1 MHSRVKTL
9 KNLGTT
15 RFSAKPFLKR
25 VVLKRIILKR
35 VDYKYPAGKSG
46 ICEEKMTSEKKGT
59 PEVSFKDVSS
69 RESQAEE
76 KNIEI
81 ISVPGLSVNLRHAGD
96 TLELTAN
103 GTLKVA
109 FSPILKKMNSRLK
122 EEKPAL
128 IEENRVIASA
138 WLPPIP
144 SPAFKRL
151 IFAEIQIALG
161 KYIPETVSIELTRQS
176 SSRYLPGTVADE
188 LDKDT
193 VKRIIHEALESGTF
207 IITFTEND
215 PLLREEVFELIR
227 YVDKKRAIV
236 NCSTWGTD
244 FSEETASRLKD
255 TGLHSL
261 MVGIYSTDPEK
272 HDAARNSRGA
282 YERAVSAIKLALE
295 AGLMVVMTTHASP
308 SNIQELPAL
317 YNLASELGVHEFSV
331 WEAMPKTTNEPVL
344 TDEDRKSILEM
355 YHRINAS
362 PGGPRMF
369 ANTYFEGQMLGAME
383 GRRWMHITA
392 DGDVKAGPYLPFS
405 FGNIKEES
413 LKDAWQKI
421 RSCPYFQKQNNLAP
435 MHDPEFMEFVDRIP
449 AGAKLPYP
457 FEKVCEK

>member
-1 MHSRVKTL
+1 
-9 KNLGTT
+9 
-15 RFSAKPFLKR
+15 
-25 VVLKRIILKR
+25 
-35 VDYKYPAGKSG
+35 
-46 ICEEKMTSEKKGT
+46 MTSEKKDT
-59 PEVSFKDVSS
+59 PEVSLRKIPAK
-69 RESQAEE
+69 EQ
-76 KNIEI
+76 NIEVLSI
-81 ISVPGLSVNLRHAGD
+81 PGLSVNLRQAGD
-96 TLELTAN
+96 ILELTAN
-103 GTLKVA
+103 GALRA
-109 FSPILKKMNSRLK
+109 ACNPILKMINSRLR
-122 EEKPAL
+122 EEKLAL
-128 IEENRVIASA
+128 VEENRVIASA

-176 SSRYLPGTVADE
+176 NSRCQPGTVADE
-188 LDKDT
+188 LDTST
-193 VKRIIHEALESGTF
+193 VKRIIDEALEFGTL
-207 IITFTEND
+207 IISFTEND
-215 PLLREEVFELIR
+215 PLLREEVFELIK

-244 FSEETASRLKD
+244 FSRETASRLKEA
-255 TGLHSL
+255 GLHSL
-261 MVGIYSTDPEK
+261 MIGIYSTDPGK
-272 HDAARNSRGA
+272 HDAVRKSEGA

-308 SNIQELPAL
+308 SNIHELPAL

-331 WEAMPKTTNEPVL
+331 WEAMPKTRNEPVL
-344 TDEDRKSILEM
+344 TGKNRRDILEM

-362 PGGPRMF
+362 PDGPRMF

-392 DGDVKAGPYLPFS
+392 DGDVKAGPYPPFS

-421 RSCPYFQKQNNLAP
+421 RSYTYFKKQKSLAP

-449 AGAKLPYP
+449 VGAKLPYP
-457 FEKVCEK
+457 FEKVCDK

>member
-1 MHSRVKTL
+1 
-9 KNLGTT
+9 
-15 RFSAKPFLKR
+15 
-25 VVLKRIILKR
+25 
-35 VDYKYPAGKSG
+35 
-46 ICEEKMTSEKKGT
+46 MTAEKKDT
-59 PEVSFKDVSS
+59 PEVSL
-69 RESQAEE
+69 REIQAKK

-81 ISVPGLSVNLRHAGD
+81 LSMPGLSVNLRHTGD
-96 TLELTAN
+96 ILELKAN
-103 GTLKVA
+103 RTLKAA

-122 EEKPAL
+122 EEKLAL
-128 IEENRVIASA
+128 VEENRVIASA

-161 KYIPETVSIELTRQS
+161 KYIPETVSIELTRQN
-176 SSRYLPGTVADE
+176 SSRYPPGTVEDE
-188 LDKDT
+188 LHKDAI
-193 VKRIIHEALESGTF
+193 KRIIDEALESGTF

-244 FSEETASRLKD
+244 FSADTAFRLKD
-255 TGLHSL
+255 AGLHSL

-308 SNIQELPAL
+308 SNIKELPAL
-317 YNLASELGVHEFSV
+317 YSLALELGVHEFSV
-331 WEAMPKTTNEPVL
+331 WEAMPKTRGEPVL
-344 TDEDRKSILEM
+344 TDEDRKNILEM
-355 YHRINAS
+355 YHRINSS
-362 PGGPRMF
+362 PDGPRMF

-392 DGDVKAGPYLPFS
+392 DGDVKAGPYPPFS

-413 LKDAWQKI
+413 LKDAWKKI
-421 RSCPYFQKQNNLAP
+421 RSYPYFQKQKSLAP
-435 MHDPEFMEFVDRIP
+435 MHDPEFLEFVDRIP
-449 AGAKLPYP
+449 EGAKPPYP
-457 FEKVCEK
+457 FEKVCRK